1 MEKKLTDF
9 ERYIEI
15 MAQELTVDSSYKESI
30 CMEIRQNL
38 YDKYSELL
46 VKGYGL
52 DSGVA
57 DTLSSFEDPKKLA
70 GMFNKL
76 YGRDRL
82 TAFACNDKALLV
94 ILCTTLIMT
103 LLA

>member
-15 MAQELTVDSSYKESI
+15 MEQELTVDSSYKESI

-52 DSGVA
+52 DSGIS
-57 DTLSSFEDPKKLA
+57 DTLSSFEDPRKLA

-76 YGRDRL
+76 YGRDSL
-82 TAFACNDKALLV
+82 TGFACNNKALLV
-94 ILCTTLIMT
+94 ILSTTLIIA